1 MLKDCGLMGFFQNK
15 KRKLNNE
22 SFGEEISSYY
32 FGLTRLI
39 EPKVNFDEDKVKKCM
54 EIAEDHLTDAFYV
67 RLFQNEEDENKDLGK
82 NCAHYKLHL
91 SIFSLAKRS
100 IQNFK
105 RQFDHYI
112 GLDLLCWRPS

>member
-1 MLKDCGLMGFFQNK
+1 MCIFQNK

-54 EIAEDHLTDAFYV
+54 EIAEDHLTEAFYV

-82 NCAHYKLHL
+82 IAKILLRNSKICSFRTSKSY
-91 SIFSLAKRS
+91 SIVTLDRACYVGSQVRS
-100 IQNFK
+100 K
-105 RQFDHYI
+105 
-112 GLDLLCWRPS
+112 

>member
-1 MLKDCGLMGFFQNK
+1 MCIFQNK

-54 EIAEDHLTDAFYV
+54 EIAEDHSQADV
-67 RLFQNEEDENKDLGK
+67 VKEIIEKV
-82 NCAHYKLHL
+82 C
-91 SIFSLAKRS
+91 S
-100 IQNFK
+100 
-105 RQFDHYI
+105 
-112 GLDLLCWRPS
+112 

>member
-1 MLKDCGLMGFFQNK
+1 MQEIMHVFQNK

-54 EIAEDHLTDAFYV
+54 EIAEDHLTEAFYV

-82 NCAHYKLHL
+82 IANIIIKTSKICFRTSKSD
-91 SIFSLAKRS
+91 SIVTLDRACYVGSQVRS
-100 IQNFK
+100 K
-105 RQFDHYI
+105 
-112 GLDLLCWRPS
+112 

>member
-1 MLKDCGLMGFFQNK
+1 MCIFQNK

-54 EIAEDHLTDAFYV
+54 EIAEDHLTEAFYV

-82 NCAHYKLHL
+82 
-91 SIFSLAKRS
+91 IAKILTRNS
-100 IQNFK
+100 KI
-105 RQFDHYI
+105 
-112 GLDLLCWRPS
+112 

>member
-1 MLKDCGLMGFFQNK
+1 MQKNMHVFQNK

-54 EIAEDHLTDAFYV
+54 EIAEDHLTEAFYV

-82 NCAHYKLHL
+82 NCP
-91 SIFSLAKRS
+91 
-100 IQNFK
+100 NFK
-105 RQFDHYI
+105 K
-112 GLDLLCWRPS
+112 